1 MSKLTLIG
9 FQNYLEADGDSLF
22 KQLTLPDGI
31 NREILINNI
40 LLRGGEFEVLY
51 SNPYFMQDAIG
62 IWSIK
67 SQPTFERWVKALSIK
82 YDPLNNYDRTE
93 EWTETDTG
101 TVSGSSSTESG
112 TDTEAKVSA
121 YNSATYQPNN
131 QMATSADSSTTDQGS
146 HDNLNVRKGRAY
158 GNIGVTTSQQMLEAE
173 LNIAKWNLI
182 DQITDLFLNEF
193 VIPIY

>member
-22 KQLTLPDGI
+22 KNMTLPEGI
-31 NREILINNI
+31 DKEILCNNI

-51 SNPYFMQDAIG
+51 SNPYFLQDAIG
-62 IWSIK
+62 IWCRK
-67 SQPTFERWVKALSIK
+67 CQPTFTKWVEALSIK

-121 YNSATYQPNN
+121 YNANTYQPNN
-131 QMATSADSSTTDQGS
+131 QMETKADSSTTDQGS
-146 HDNLNVRKGRAY
+146 HNNLNVKRGRAY
-158 GNIGVTTSQQMLEAE
+158 GNIGVTTSQQMLEAQLE
-173 LNIAKWNLI
+173 ISKWNLI

-193 VIPIY
+193 VIPVY

>member
-9 FQNYLEADGDSLF
+9 FQNYLEADGDTLF
-22 KQLTLPDGI
+22 KQLTLPEGI
-31 NREILINNI
+31 NREVLINNI

-67 SQPTFERWVKALSIK
+67 SQPTFERWVKALSIQ

-101 TVSGSSSTESG
+101 TVSGSSNTESG

-131 QMATSADSSTTDQGS
+131 QMATSADSSTTDSGS
-146 HDNLNVRKGRAY
+146 HDNLNVRKGRAF
-158 GNIGVTTSQQMLEAE
+158 GNIGVTTSQMMLQSE
-173 LNIAKWNLI
+173 LDIAKWNLI